1 MRHVKRVHGSKIVPS
16 PSIKLRIPAKG
27 SSTVGSILSN
37 TTASN
42 INRLTNNSNSTI
54 TSQSVAASAVVAAA
68 AAAAAE
74 SSLSTEFTNR
84 LNVSKMAPPTPINAA
99 AGKQT
104 FKSFD

>member
-37 TTASN
+37 TTTSN
-42 INRLTNNSNSTI
+42 INRMTNNSNSTV
-54 TSQSVAASAVVAAA
+54 TSQTAVVAA

-84 LNVSKMAPPTPINAA
+84 LNVSKMAPPTPINAS
-99 AGKQT
+99 AGT
-104 FKSFD
+104 